1 MIIVCSGTDT
11 YRAREKA
18 RELVEAFRKKHD
30 PSGFSTESTEGIT
43 DLKSLLPRLGTASIF
58 TQKKMVRADGC
69 LKKLKLADVKI
80 LVSTLKHDSDNTILL
95 SLEEKIDP
103 KAIEELKKGSFFHYP
118 FETLSGDKFTRW
130 LMERAA
136 SFNLSREVILNI
148 AAYTDGDPW
157 YAINEMRKNAA
168 VEQVSGHKIGIEES
182 EFQIAD
188 AFLAGQQARGK
199 IYHYE
204 NYGIF
209 GLIYK
214 QLITHIKVNSGQTA
228 GVLPFLVR
236 KMRQIKCPNAR
247 QVYKKILLAMV
258 LSRSGLAKESELD
271 STM

>member
-1 MIIVCSGTDT
+1 MIIVCSGSDT

-18 RELVEAFRKKHD
+18 RELVDAFRKKHD
-30 PSGFSTESTEGIT
+30 PRGLSTESAEGIT
-43 DLKSLLPRLGTASIF
+43 DLKSLLPRLGTTSMF
-58 TQKKMVRADGC
+58 TKKKMVRADGC
-69 LKKLKLADVKI
+69 LKKLKLAEVKI
-80 LVSTLKHDSDNTILL
+80 LVSSLKNDAEDTILL
-95 SLEEKIDP
+95 SLEEKVDP
-103 KAIEELKKGSFFHYP
+103 KITEELKKGSFFHYP
-118 FETLSGDKFTRW
+118 FETLNGDKFARW

-136 SFNLSREVILNI
+136 SFNLSREVILSI

-157 YAINEMRKNAA
+157 YAINEMAKHA
-168 VEQVSGHKIGIEES
+168 VMEQGVGQKVGVEEG
-182 EFQIAD
+182 EFQIVD
-188 AFLAGQQARGK
+188 AFLAGGKSRTK
-199 IYHYE
+199 IYNHE

-228 GVLPFLVR
+228 GVAPFLVR

-258 LSRSGLAKESELD
+258 LSRSGLAKENELD